1 MNMDIDSNMKAIG
14 KRFPY
19 YVTYKVFVVSIIIVA
34 YLQLLLLLFCDIR

>member
-1 MNMDIDSNMKAIG
+1 MHMDIDSNMKAIG

-19 YVTYKVFVVSIIIVA
+19 YVTYKVFVVIVA